1 MDVES
6 TEAEQNDS
14 GVKAAAAGEEMDVD
28 AKSSSTRSQKAGRVQ
43 KRNRKP
49 RNSIV
54 FKAKTYSKDK
64 KGPKRK

>member
-1 MDVES
+1 MSLHQVMIHDS
-6 TEAEQNDS
+6 DS
-14 GVKAAAAGEEMDVD
+14 GFIEMDVD

-64 KGPKRK
+64 KGSKRK